1 MAPCAGVPAP
11 EEEACAQALVA
22 GHGYPDAR
30 EPHAKRTGEQ
40 HSPAES
46 GQPGADNADGYRE
59 ADIPAGLQRAAHN
72 YIHGAAQLK
81 GYLDEHDGL
90 GQGYDLG
97 VLREKAAKGL
107 RKDKKQHR
115 YQSGDGDGGVHRAA
129 DAAVRGLR
137 VTPPI

>member
-59 ADIPAGLQRAAHN
+59 ADIPAGLQRAAHD

-97 VLREKAAKGL
+97 VLREKAERGSAKI
-107 RKDKKQHR
+107 KSSTDTSPEMATEA
-115 YQSGDGDGGVHRAA
+115 YI
-129 DAAVRGLR
+129 VRR
-137 VTPPI
+137 TQRSVDSVSPPPI